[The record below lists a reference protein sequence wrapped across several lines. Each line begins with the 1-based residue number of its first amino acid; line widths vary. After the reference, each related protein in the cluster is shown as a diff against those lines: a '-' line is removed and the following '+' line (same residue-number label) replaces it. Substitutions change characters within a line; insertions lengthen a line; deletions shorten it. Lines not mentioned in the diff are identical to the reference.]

1 MKYYY
6 LATYLPELARE
17 DKKLRLRMA
26 DLLGDSGFLA
36 PEDRREVD
44 LVLLAGDVLMV
55 ERLLAGHPLEVPL
68 SLHDLDYWR
77 EQVKSPVDAPEFMAE
92 VIKAAAGGEFGPRQ
106 VDRLWAGY
114 YDHVL
119 GAAKNRLL
127 KAYIAFER
135 DVRNIQAAARA
146 RRQGLNLADHLV
158 GESDLAA
165 LLGRS
170 NAEDFGLAR
179 EHPWLEKL
187 LAAKDP
193 SRTRELMEQV
203 LWDFF
208 EQNAGADPFA
218 FDAIL
223 AYLIKLSMVEKRLAL
238 DENAGMEL
246 VRQLEEA

>member
-26 DLLGDSGFLA
+26 DLLGDSGYLA

-68 SLHDLDYWR
+68 SLHELDYWR
-77 EQVKSPVDAPEFMAE
+77 EQVKAPADAPEFMAE
-92 VIKAAAGGEFGPRQ
+92 VIKAAAGGQFGPRQ

-119 GAAKNRLL
+119 ATAKNKLL
-127 KAYIAFER
+127 RTYVAFER
-135 DVRNIQAAARA
+135 DVRNIQAAVRA

-179 EHPWLEKL
+179 EYPWLDKL

-208 EQNAGADPFA
+208 EQNSGADPFA

-223 AYLIKLSMVEKRLAL
+223 AYLIKLAMVEKRLAL

>member
-17 DKKLRLRMA
+17 DKKLRLRVA
-26 DLLGDSGFLA
+26 DLLDESGLLA

-68 SLHDLDYWR
+68 SIHGLDYWR
-77 EQVKSPVDAPEFMAE
+77 EQVKSPVEAPDFLAE
-92 VIKAAAGGEFGPRQ
+92 IIKSVAGGEFGPRQ
-106 VDRLWAGY
+106 ADRLWEAY

-119 GAAKNRLL
+119 GVAKNGQL

-135 DVRNIQAAARA
+135 DVRNIQAAVRA
-146 RRQGLNLADHLV
+146 RRQGLNLVDHLV

-165 LLGRS
+165 HLGRS
-170 NAEDFGLAR
+170 NAEDFGLTR
-179 EHPWLEKL
+179 EYPWLEKL

-193 SRTRELMEQV
+193 SQTRELMEQV

-223 AYLIKLSMVEKRLAL
+223 AYLIKLTMVEKRLAL